1 MQNPLNRQL
10 EKSLSA
16 HDIAHRVVLTGD
28 YQLPFGK
35 GRAIGGGMN
44 RIWDGFVG
52 GWEVSG
58 FLTLQSGS
66 PLQVSQ
72 SGGNIWNGTQRPN
85 LIGDP
90 STSGSVAS
98 RLNSYFN
105 TSAFSRPAI
114 DTFGTAPRYLNYRG
128 PGIKTL
134 NAALLKSWN
143 TTEQQRFEFRLE
155 ANNVTN
161 TPIFADPATA
171 YGASNFGQITGVKVG
186 ERIVQLGFKYYF

>member
-1 MQNPLNRQL
+1 
-10 EKSLSA
+10 
-16 HDIAHRVVLTGD
+16 
-28 YQLPFGK
+28 
-35 GRAIGGGMN
+35 MN
-44 RIWDGFVG
+44 RIWDGVVG

-58 FLTLQSGS
+58 FLTLQTGS

-105 TSAFSRPAI
+105 AAAFSRPAI

-134 NAALLKSWN
+134 NAALLKSWS